1 MKVKSPGRWELLVG
15 ELGWVR
21 VTDEAKRRPW
31 GYGVC
36 RAALSFEDL

>member
-1 MKVKSPGRWELLVG
+1 L
-15 ELGWVR
+15 WVR

-31 GYGVC
+31 GYGAC